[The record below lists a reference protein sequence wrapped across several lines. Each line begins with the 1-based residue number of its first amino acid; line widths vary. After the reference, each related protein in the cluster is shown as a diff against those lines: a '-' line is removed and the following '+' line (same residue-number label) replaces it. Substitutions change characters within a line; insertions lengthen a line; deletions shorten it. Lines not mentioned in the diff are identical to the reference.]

1 MAKKETKMPLPK
13 IYLDDDLF
21 STQEQ
26 RDDKLKEKV
35 VNISLNDIDDFPKH
49 PFKVIDNEDMK
60 QMVESISE
68 NGVLVPTLVRPKENG
83 KYEMISGHRRK
94 FASELAGLET
104 IPCIVRELTDD
115 EATIIMVDSNLQR
128 EKILPSEKAFA
139 YKLKMEALSHQ
150 GIRNDLTSAPL
161 GHKFVSREQIAKEN
175 GESREQVRRYVALTN
190 LDSALLKMVD
200 ENKIALRPAVQI
212 SYMKKQ
218 DQKELLDARVI
229 ALYKNGENSYLEIF
243 LSSSSLKDFL
253 SKYYYAEALMN
264 ADKEF
269 MQKVTDEKKEIEA
282 TKAELEKNKSALDD
296 ALSQQRIKQNSLER
310 LKNEKQTY
318 VAQLTAEEKENQQEI
333 EKFEEDKRKIQA
345 ELKRIAE
352 EEAKKAKEAA
362 KNPAPA
368 TTSKKGT
375 KKTTATT
382 ETETKPATKKRSTK
396 KKVEAPADNASAE

>member
-175 GESREQVRRYVALTN
+175 GESREQVRRYIRLTE
-190 LDSALLKMVD
+190 L
-200 ENKIALRPAVQI
+200 IPQI
-212 SYMKKQ
+212 LQ
-218 DQKELLDARVI
+218 W
-229 ALYKNGENSYLEIF
+229 
-243 LSSSSLKDFL
+243 
-253 SKYYYAEALMN
+253 
-264 ADKEF
+264 
-269 MQKVTDEKKEIEA
+269 
-282 TKAELEKNKSALDD
+282 
-296 ALSQQRIKQNSLER
+296 
-310 LKNEKQTY
+310 
-318 VAQLTAEEKENQQEI
+318 
-333 EKFEEDKRKIQA
+333 
-345 ELKRIAE
+345 
-352 EEAKKAKEAA
+352 
-362 KNPAPA
+362 
-368 TTSKKGT
+368 
-375 KKTTATT
+375 
-382 ETETKPATKKRSTK
+382 
-396 KKVEAPADNASAE
+396 

>member
-1 MAKKETKMPLPK
+1 MVKKETKMPLPK

-35 VNISLNDIDDFPKH
+35 VNISLDDIDDFPKH

-104 IPCIVRELTDD
+104 IPCIVRDLTDD

-161 GHKFVSREQIAKEN
+161 EHKFVSREQIAKEN
-175 GESREQVRRYVALTN
+175 GESREQVRRYIRLTE
-190 LDSALLKMVD
+190 LIPQILQMVD
-200 ENKIALRPAVQI
+200 NDALKLSPSMAFRPAVEI
-212 SYMKKQ
+212 SY
-218 DQKELLDARVI
+218 
-229 ALYKNGENSYLEIF
+229 
-243 LSSSSLKDFL
+243 LK
-253 SKYYYAEALMN
+253 
-264 ADKEF
+264 
-269 MQKVTDEKKEIEA
+269 
-282 TKAELEKNKSALDD
+282 
-296 ALSQQRIKQNSLER
+296 
-310 LKNEKQTY
+310 
-318 VAQLTAEEKENQQEI
+318 
-333 EKFEEDKRKIQA
+333 
-345 ELKRIAE
+345 E
-352 EEAKKAKEAA
+352 EEQ
-362 KNPAPA
+362 KNF
-368 TTSKKGT
+368 
-375 KKTTATT
+375 
-382 ETETKPATKKRSTK
+382 
-396 KKVEAPADNASAE
+396 